1 MLPDA
6 TIFLTTAAALVMV
19 LGLIWLIARAARA
32 GGWGASPPAGRML
45 AVEEVLALDTRRRL
59 CLIRCGERRLLV
71 LTGGDAVL
79 LGWLADQ
86 DRAS

>member
-1 MLPDA
+1 MFPDP
-6 TIFLTTAAALVMV
+6 TISLTAVAALAVV
-19 LGLIWLIARAARA
+19 LGLIWLAARAARA
-32 GGWGASPPAGRML
+32 GGWGASAPAGRML
-45 AVEEVLALDTRRRL
+45 AVEEVLALDARRRL

-71 LTGGDAVL
+71 LTGGDTVL